1 MQVTSASPFTYRNL
15 YLPRPSKGS
24 SNVDNRIK
32 VLRESRDLSLEALAA
47 KVGTTNQQI
56 SLLESGKRRLTVDW
70 LYRLSKALKCHPWE
84 VVVDDAPKPLQPKDI
99 QLLSRFKRLTT
110 LQQDALLQ
118 LLDALPPPRRRRLK
132 TAPSE

>member
-84 VVVDDAPKPLQPKDI
+84 VVDDDAPKPLQPKDI